1 MRVPFCV
8 FLRSASS
15 RWSKPGGMVCAN
27 SNQKSNM
34 SPRRYISDSSA
45 VAISSHSMKWAIFAS
60 LSSNRREPR
69 CASAMK

>member
-1 MRVPFCV
+1 MPCWV
-8 FLRSASS
+8 FWRRALS
-15 RWSKPGGMVCAN
+15 RRSKPGGMVCAN

-45 VAISSHSMKWAIFAS
+45 VAMLSHSMKWAIFAS

-69 CASAMK
+69 CASATK

>member
-1 MRVPFCV
+1 MPCSV
-8 FLRSASS
+8 FLRRAL
-15 RWSKPGGMVCAN
+15 SKRSNPEGMAWAN

-69 CASAMK
+69 WASATK